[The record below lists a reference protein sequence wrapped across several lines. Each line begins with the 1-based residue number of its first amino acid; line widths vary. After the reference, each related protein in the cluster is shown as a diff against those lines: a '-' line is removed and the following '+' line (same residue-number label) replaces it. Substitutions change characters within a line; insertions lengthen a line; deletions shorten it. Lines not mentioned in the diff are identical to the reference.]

1 MHACNDVSGP
11 GRIQNEDT
19 GVILIS
25 KLSRAMF
32 ISRLLLLVA
41 ATSVLPACTFVI
53 SMAAEELATNLGV
66 AVRNQND
73 PETVRQGAPAYLLL
87 VDSLIEGDPE
97 NPRVLLAGAR
107 IYDSYSSIFVN
118 DEVRAKRLSGKAWRQ
133 ACDGLCQLRT
143 VYCQLHKM
151 PYPEF
156 AKTVARF
163 DKGDAEYLFTYA
175 SVWIGWIQANQ
186 GDWKIVADVP
196 KVRLA
201 MERVA
206 ALKPDYGEGMVYLY
220 LGGLASLLP
229 PALGG
234 KPEEAREYF
243 EKAYSLSGDKNLM
256 AKVMMAE
263 KYARMTFNR
272 KLHDKLLG
280 QVLSGNTEAE
290 GFTLTNV
297 LAKQRAVELL
307 RSANDYF

>member
-280 QVLSGNTEAE
+280 QVLSGKTEAE